1 MNVEQALL
9 IYDMARRSLTAELTF
24 AEIVGRLSEIC
35 VERYHA
41 DYSRQET
48 TYYLASGESLVVA
61 IP

>member
-1 MNVEQALL
+1 M
-9 IYDMARRSLTAELTF
+9 IYDTVRRSLTAELSF

-41 DYSRQET
+41 DYSRQKT